1 MTRGLLAT
9 LALLLIGCGG
19 PAAFTVGPESTP
31 APPSGISGM
40 VVLGP
45 TCPTGSA
52 PGAHDPVPC
61 LTPYSA
67 SLVILNGENDV
78 VARLVSAAD
87 GSFRADLPPGDYVIA
102 PQGGDPFPVAQPIPV
117 RVTAGEYFEVEINF
131 DTGIR

>member
-1 MTRGLLAT
+1 VTRGLFA

-19 PAAFTVGPESTP
+19 PLADGPQPSV
-31 APPSGISGM
+31 APPSGIGGK

-52 PGAHDPVPC
+52 PGANDPVPC

-67 SLVILNGENDV
+67 QLVILNGENEV
-78 VARLVSAAD
+78 AARLTSAAD
-87 GSFRADLPPGDYVIA
+87 GTFRVDLPPGDYVIA
-102 PQGGDPFPVAQPIPV
+102 PQGGDPFPLAQPIPV